1 MLEEVS
7 GVRYQVRG
15 KVSIVGTFSAP
26 GVGRG
31 TSDSFSVAGGG
42 VARYDK
48 NKDQIIK
55 DQRTNMVRCSCD
67 YGKS

>member
-1 MLEEVS
+1 MVRCS
-7 GVRYQVRG
+7 GDYSRE
-15 KVSIVGTFSAP
+15 VSIVRTFSAP

-48 NKDQIIK
+48 NKEQIIK
-55 DQRTNMVRCSCD
+55 EQRTNMVKCSCD
-67 YGKS
+67 YSNGLWYV